1 MIELGEDMSI
11 SFKQIEDNLKAEAR
25 RLLGEGTVSIVLAYG
40 RGYDENHP
48 MPYAAKCPS
57 DADNIVFNE
66 YCTCNMARY
75 LVRYPRGTKIAIAV
89 KAADSRAVIQLIQEE
104 KVCREDLVLLGIP
117 VYGMKNQRTDEVIDS
132 HTTGGLYNPVLYDIL
147 LGEEVHGQP
156 VISPYDVLAEYE
168 AMDKDA
174 RFTFWQKEFDK
185 CIRCYAC
192 RKSCP
197 MCYCDPCFI
206 DQNKPKWGDK
216 SPQSHGNLMYHL
228 TRFHH
233 LAGRC
238 IDCGE
243 CTRACPVDIPLYLF
257 HKKVAK
263 ECEEMFGQKAGM
275 NIHDKPVLVD
285 FRVDDSDKIL
295 E

>member
-1 MIELGEDMSI
+1 MTTN
-11 SFKQIEDNLKAEAR
+11 FKQIEEKLKKEAA
-25 RLLGEGTVSIVLAYG
+25 RLLEAGSVAVVLAYTKG
-40 RGYDENHP
+40 MDEKHP
-48 MPYAAKCPS
+48 QPFAAKS
-57 DADNIVFNE
+57 AAAAANIIFNE
-66 YCTCNMARY
+66 YCNHNLARY
-75 LVRYPRGTKIAIAV
+75 IMRYAPGTKIAVAV
-89 KAADSRAVIQLIQEE
+89 KAADSRAVVMLIQEE
-104 KVCREDLVLLGIP
+104 KIKREDLVLLGIP
-117 VYGMKNQRTDEVIDS
+117 ASGMKNSKTDEVIDS
-132 HTTGGLYNPVLYDIL
+132 KTTGGLTNPVLYDIL
-147 LGEEVHGQP
+147 LGEEIHTGKSA
-156 VISPYDVLAEYE
+156 SPYEVLTKYE

-174 RFTFWQKEFDK
+174 RFAFWKAEFDK

-192 RKSCP
+192 RKACP

-206 DQNKPKWGDK
+206 DQSKPRWADK

-228 TRFHH
+228 TRFQH

-263 ECEEMFGQKAGM
+263 DCEEMFKQAAGM
-275 NIHDKPVLVD
+275 KIEDKPVMVD
-285 FRVDDSDKIL
+285 FRVEDSDKIL

>member
-1 MIELGEDMSI
+1 MSI
-11 SFKQIEDNLKAEAR
+11 NFKQIEDRLKTEAKK
-25 RLLGEGTVSIVLAYG
+25 LLEEEKVSLVLAYG
-40 RGYDENHP
+40 KGYDEKHP
-48 MPYAAKCPS
+48 LPYVARKTS
-57 DADNIVFNE
+57 DIENIVFNE
-66 YCTCNMARY
+66 YCTANMARY

-89 KAADSRAVIQLIQEE
+89 KAADSRAVIQLIQED
-104 KVCREDLVLLGIP
+104 KVKREDLIVLGIP
-117 VYGMKNQRTDEVIDS
+117 VYGMKNFKTGETIDS
-132 HTTGGLYNPVLYDIL
+132 KTTCGMYNPVIYDTL

-156 VISPYDVLAEYE
+156 IVSPYDVLAEYE
-168 AMDKDA
+168 KMDKDA
-174 RFTFWQKEFDK
+174 RWAFWKKELDR

-192 RKSCP
+192 RKACP

-206 DQNKPKWGDK
+206 DQNKPKWGEK
-216 SPQSHGNLMYHL
+216 SPESHGNLMYHL

-243 CTRACPVDIPLYLF
+243 CSRACPVDIPLYLF

-263 ECEEMFGQKAGM
+263 ECEEMFGQAAGM
-275 NIHDKPVLVD
+275 KIEDKPALVN

>member
-1 MIELGEDMSI
+1 MAVSFQKIEER
-11 SFKQIEDNLKAEAR
+11 LKTEAR
-25 RLLGEGTVSIVLAYG
+25 RLLESGQVSLVLAWG

-48 MPYAAKCPS
+48 IPYVVKGAS
-57 DADNIVFNE
+57 DVDGIVFNE
-66 YCTCNMARY
+66 FCTHNLARY

-89 KAADSRAVIQLIQEE
+89 KAADSRAVVQLIQED
-104 KVCREDLVLLGIP
+104 KVKRDDLVILGIP
-117 VYGMKNQRTDEVIDS
+117 VSGIKNPKTGEIIDDK
-132 HTTGGLYNPVLYDIL
+132 TTCGLYNPVLYDIL
-147 LGEEVHGQP
+147 IAEEVHGQP
-156 VISPYDVLAEYE
+156 VPSPYAVLAEYE
-168 AMDKDA
+168 AMDQDA
-174 RFTFWQKEFDK
+174 RFAFWKKELER

-192 RKSCP
+192 RKACP

-206 DQNKPKWGDK
+206 DQNKPKWGEK
-216 SPQSHGNLMYHL
+216 SPDPAGNLMYHL

-243 CTRACPVDIPLYLF
+243 CSRACPVDIPLYLF

-263 ECEEMFGQKAGM
+263 DCEEMFGQAAGM
-275 NIHDKPVLVD
+275 SIEDKPVLVN
-285 FRVDDSDKIL
+285 FRMEDSDKIL